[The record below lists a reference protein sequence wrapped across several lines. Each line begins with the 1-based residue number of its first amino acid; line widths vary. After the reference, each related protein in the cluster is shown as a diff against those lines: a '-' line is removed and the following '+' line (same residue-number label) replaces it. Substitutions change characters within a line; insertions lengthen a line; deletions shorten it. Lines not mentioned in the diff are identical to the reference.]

1 MRWWRHLID
10 RITGADR
17 RRAAYLQAVAAYRA
31 EQAAGRQSI
40 LDLAEQARRDRS
52 GPSNGTTY
60 YSQLTT
66 HGQRTGYRTGVR
78 R

>member
-10 RITGADR
+10 RITGADQ
-17 RRAAYLQAVAAYRA
+17 RAAYQRALAAERA

-60 YSQLTT
+60 YSQITT
-66 HGQRTGYRTGVR
+66 HGQQTGYRTGVR